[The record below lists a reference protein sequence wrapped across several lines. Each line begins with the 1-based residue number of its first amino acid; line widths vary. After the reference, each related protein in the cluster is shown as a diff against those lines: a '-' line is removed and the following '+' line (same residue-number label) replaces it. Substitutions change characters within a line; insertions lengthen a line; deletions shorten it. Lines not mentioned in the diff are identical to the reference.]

1 MLHIWCLFCCFHSFG
16 RLAVSSFSHTGR
28 SLPIYRLCHGF
39 SFSLL
44 HYGRISYPSLHL
56 SLIRTNVFSFTL
68 YLHLSF
74 SRLLVVC
81 GFLFAGMLIIIII
94 ITNNAARPL
103 ESKHSLT
110 HTAIH
115 LTYFQKHFHDFIV
128 MTTSYSHK
136 HSCLES
142 FGLLSVLLIV
152 IAVIYEDTAINQ
164 GPNS

>member
-74 SRLLVVC
+74 SRLLVVR

-94 ITNNAARPL
+94 IIIIINNAARPL
-103 ESKHSLT
+103 ECKHSHTPPYIWPISKSTSMTLLWWLRLILT
-110 HTAIH
+110 N
-115 LTYFQKHFHDFIV
+115 
-128 MTTSYSHK
+128 
-136 HSCLES
+136 
-142 FGLLSVLLIV
+142 
-152 IAVIYEDTAINQ
+152 IAVWNRLVYYQ
-164 GPNS
+164 CY